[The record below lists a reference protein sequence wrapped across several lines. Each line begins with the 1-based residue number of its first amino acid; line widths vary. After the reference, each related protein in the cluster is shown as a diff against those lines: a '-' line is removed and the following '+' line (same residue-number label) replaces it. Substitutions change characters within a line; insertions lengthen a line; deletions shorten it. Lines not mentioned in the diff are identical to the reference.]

1 MRVALLGKRF
11 HVQLTN
17 EAAESLHGDETL
29 TLFVIEPEGVPQL
42 LLHGLHVGVLDEE
55 GGAQLAELSKLN
67 LTRAVLVHLSQR

>member
-17 EAAESLHGDETL
+17 EAAESFHCDETL

-55 GGAQLAELSKLN
+55 GGAQLAELPKLN